1 MKGAYINMQQENIIK
16 NTNKDTRTAG
26 ATSQKKY
33 IDKFLGSYI
42 YYIFN
47 KHTQNIVY
55 IGQTTNIVA
64 RVNEHYHSLS
74 SVSSSFHDWI
84 IEQNKDKQDYEVEV
98 LDLTAYEQLDFDDR
112 LLIEKVL
119 QYHHSETI
127 INKRIP
133 KKLNAYEIERM
144 EQIHTIIDFNFIG
157 YRELKA
163 EKMQNK
169 KSLTNM

>member
-1 MKGAYINMQQENIIK
+1 MQQKNID
-16 NTNKDTRTAG
+16 NKKDKKTAG
-26 ATSQKKY
+26 ARHQKKY
-33 IDKFLGSYI
+33 IDKFFGSYI

-55 IGQTTNIVA
+55 IGQTQNIVS
-64 RVNEHYHSLS
+64 RYNEHFHSFNS
-74 SVSSSFHDWI
+74 TSSSFHSWTV
-84 IEQNKDKQDYEVEV
+84 EQDKDKQNYEMEV
-98 LDLTAYEQLDFDDR
+98 LDLTEYEQLDFDDR

-133 KKLNAYEIERM
+133 KKLNAYELERM
-144 EQIHTIIDFNFIG
+144 EQIHLLLDFNFKS

-163 EKMQNK
+163 EKLQNK
-169 KSLTNM
+169 KSLTKM

>member
-1 MKGAYINMQQENIIK
+1 MQQINIDENK
-16 NTNKDTRTAG
+16 NKRTAG
-26 ATSQKKY
+26 AVSQKKY

-42 YYIFN
+42 YFIFD
-47 KHTQNIVY
+47 KYTRNIVY
-55 IGQTTNIVA
+55 IGQTQNIVA
-64 RVNEHYHSLS
+64 RHNEHYHSFNS
-74 SVSSSFHDWI
+74 TSSSFHSWT
-84 IEQNKDKQDYEVEV
+84 IEQNKDKQNYEMEV
-98 LDLTAYEQLDFDDR
+98 LDLTNYEQLDFDDR

-119 QYHHSETI
+119 QFHHSETI

-133 KKLNAYEIERM
+133 NKLNAYEIERM
-144 EQIHTIIDFNFIG
+144 EQIHLLIDFNFIG